1 VLSPQWVFGERFVQ
15 MGKNLLENLA
25 NGAINVVEISARC

>member
-1 VLSPQWVFGERFVQ
+1 LCRWE
-15 MGKNLLENLA
+15 KNLLENLA